1 MNPRLVARIRQCP
14 NLPTLPTIAV
24 QVLDLAQRPEADIA
38 EIARLIS
45 KDPALAGK
53 ILRTVNS
60 SFYARSQPVATISHA
75 LVMLG
80 LQSVRTLVLGFSLV
94 TNLAKTKT
102 NGFKHLDYWKRSI
115 YSATAARALAARV
128 GLVQQEEAFLASLL
142 KDIGMLV
149 LDQVLGPAYGELNS
163 KAASHE
169 DLPAVEMAQLGLSH
183 ADAGGILAAQWKLP
197 PLLVTP
203 ITYHH
208 SPEHITDPPLRRFTE
223 LVQLSGRCA
232 DIFIDEQPAAAI
244 SAVRKLCLDLYG
256 ISGDETDMLMHEVGR
271 KTREVAGLFEVSIG
285 AAADYESVLRKA
297 NEALVEITLHSQQQA
312 AVLEQKAATLQETAS
327 KLTVQNRQL
336 EARANSDALTGL
348 ANRARFD
355 AFLADAF
362 ESACRGS
369 KPLSLLMLD
378 VDKFKSVNDKLGH
391 PTGDL
396 VLKTLAK
403 MLANSTRAG
412 DLAARYG
419 GEEMVVVLPE
429 TTRATAAAIAESI
442 RRTIAAKPIN
452 LGEIL
457 LPVTASVGV
466 ACLEPGT
473 ALAAAMTSPAHLL
486 KAADLAV
493 YNAKHSGRNCVRVFS
508 VSKPAAPAPV
518 ADPAAPIVA
527 AAPAAARPINAVA

>member
-1 MNPRLVARIRQCP
+1 MNTQLVARIRQCP

-24 QVLDLAQRPEADIA
+24 QVLELAQSPEADIA

-94 TNLAKTKT
+94 SNLSKAKP

-115 YSATAARALAARV
+115 YSATAARALSARV
-128 GLVQQEEAFLASLL
+128 GIVQQEEAFLAALL

-149 LDQVLGPAYGELNS
+149 LDQVLGPEYGEVTAL
-163 KAASHE
+163 AGSHE
-169 DLPAVEMAQLGLSH
+169 ELTALELAKLDMSH
-183 ADAGGILAAQWKLP
+183 GDAGGMLAGQWKLP

-208 SPEHITDPPLRRFTE
+208 SPEKVTDPQLRRFTE
-223 LVQLSGRCA
+223 IVQLSGRCA
-232 DIFIDEQPAAAI
+232 DIFVEEQPAGLIA
-244 SAVRKLCLDLYG
+244 AVRKICQEQHEIPG
-256 ISGDETDMLMHEVGR
+256 EETDALLSEIGR
-271 KTREVAGLFEVSIG
+271 KTKEVAGLFELKLDTAS
-285 AAADYESVLRKA
+285 DYETVLRKA

-312 AVLEQKAATLQETAS
+312 ATLQEKAS
-327 KLTVQNRQL
+327 KLTVENRQL
-336 EARANSDALTGL
+336 EARANTDALTGL

-355 AFLADAF
+355 SFLTNAFG
-362 ESACRGS
+362 SAIRAS
-369 KPLSLLMLD
+369 KPLSLLLLD
-378 VDKFKSVNDKLGH
+378 VDKFKSVNDRLGH
-391 PTGDL
+391 PAGDA

-403 MLANSTRAG
+403 MLANATRSG

-429 TTRATAAAIAESI
+429 TSRASAAAIAESI
-442 RRTIAAKPIN
+442 RRTMAAKPIN
-452 LGEIL
+452 VGDTS
-457 LPVTASVGV
+457 LPVTVSIGV
-466 ACLEPGT
+466 ASLEPGT
-473 ALAAAMTSPAHLL
+473 ALGAAMTSHAHLV

-493 YNAKHSGRNCVRVFS
+493 YAAKRAGRNCVRVFS
-508 VSKPAAPAPV
+508 VNKPAAQVPPAETPM
-518 ADPAAPIVA
+518 PAVPPHETPARSAGA
-527 AAPAAARPINAVA
+527 AA

>member
-1 MNPRLVARIRQCP
+1 MNSQLEARIRQCP
-14 NLPTLPTIAV
+14 NLPTLPAIAV
-24 QVLDLAQRPEADIA
+24 QVLELAQKPEADIA

-94 TNLAKTKT
+94 TNISKTKT

-115 YSATAARALAARV
+115 YSATAARAMAARV
-128 GLVQQEEAFLASLL
+128 ALVQQEEAFLASLL

-149 LDQVLGPAYGELNS
+149 LDQVVGPAYGEINA

-169 DLPAVEMAQLGLSH
+169 ELAPIETAHLGLNH
-183 ADAGGILAAQWKLP
+183 GDAGGILASQWKLP

-208 SPEHITDPPLRRFTE
+208 APERVSDLQLRRFTE

-232 DIFIDEQPAAAI
+232 DIFIDEQPANSIAC
-244 SAVRKLCLDLYG
+244 VRKMCQDQHG
-256 ISGDETDMLMHEVGR
+256 ITGDETDALMHEVGR
-271 KTREVAGLFEVSIG
+271 KTKEVAGLFELSIG
-285 AAADYESVLRKA
+285 AAADYETVLRKA

-312 AVLEQKAATLQETAS
+312 AVLEQQAVTLQEKAS

-355 AFLADAF
+355 AFFAEAF
-362 ESACRGS
+362 NAACRGG

-378 VDKFKSVNDKLGH
+378 VDKFKSVNDRLGH

-396 VLKTLAK
+396 VLKTLAR
-403 MLANSTRAG
+403 MLANATRAG

-419 GEEMVVVLPE
+419 GEEMVMVLPE

-442 RRTIAAKPIN
+442 RRSIAAKPIN
-452 LGEIL
+452 LGEVI
-457 LPVTASVGV
+457 LPVTASIGV
-466 ACLEPGT
+466 ASLEPGT
-473 ALAAAMTSPAHLL
+473 ALGAAMTSPTHLM

-493 YNAKHSGRNCVRVFS
+493 YAAKHSGRNCVRVFS
-508 VSKPAAPAPV
+508 VTKPGAEGAAPPV
-518 ADPAAPIVA
+518 PASPRPVA
-527 AAPAAARPINAVA
+527 AA